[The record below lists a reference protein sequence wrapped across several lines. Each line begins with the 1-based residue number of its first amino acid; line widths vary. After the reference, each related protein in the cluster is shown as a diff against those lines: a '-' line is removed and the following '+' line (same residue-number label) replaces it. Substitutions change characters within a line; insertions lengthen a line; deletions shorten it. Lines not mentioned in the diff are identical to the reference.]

1 MLIRV
6 TETFSSRDDVVTLA
20 TPLYEF
26 IGAFAF
32 PCVCMFVDSIAST
45 TLVAHVRMHACK
57 ESLAPLNCFFSN

>member
-32 PCVCMFVDSIAST
+32 PCVRMFVDSIVSM
-45 TLVAHVRMHACK
+45 TLVAHVLVHACSQSFV
-57 ESLAPLNCFFSN
+57 SLHCFFSI